1 MSSLNLSGKISRATT
16 DLLEL
21 IDRIT
26 TEPGIPY
33 LVVGATTRD
42 IVYHHRF
49 GAPIRR
55 ATTDTDFGIQ
65 VENKAL

>member
-26 TEPGIPY
+26 TELGIPY
-33 LVVGATTRD
+33 LVVGATARD

-49 GAPIRR
+49 GTPIRR